1 MTTTEF
7 SEFTTAAIAIAR
19 QAGAILRES
28 LGRVEQINFKGTV
41 DLVTEVDKR
50 SEEAI
55 VGALTARFPNH
66 RIVAEEG
73 SGEAEGASPY
83 RWLIDPLDGTTNY
96 AHGHPYFGVS
106 LALQH
111 AGDLIVGVVY
121 DPIKDELFQAER
133 GGGAFLNGQPIQ
145 VSEIDRLIR
154 GLIVTGFPYDAAKRP
169 VALAHWHAFSFAAQ
183 GTRRNG
189 AASLDLCSVAC
200 GRFDGYY
207 EAYLGPWDCAA
218 GALIVAEAGGRI
230 SDYHGQPFDPF
241 RGAIVT
247 SNGLLHNA
255 MLNVLADAT
264 PPGTVI

>member
-1 MTTTEF
+1 MATTEF
-7 SEFTTAAIAIAR
+7 GEFVTAATAIAR
-19 QAGAILRES
+19 QAGAILRER
-28 LGRVEQINFKGTV
+28 LGRVEQIDYKGTV
-41 DLVTEVDKR
+41 DLVTEVDRR

-55 VGALTARFPNH
+55 VGALTTRFPGH

-73 SGEAEGASPY
+73 SGEASGASPY

-106 LALQH
+106 IALQH
-111 AGDLIVGVVY
+111 AGKLVVGVVY
-121 DPIKDELFQAER
+121 DPVKDELFHAER
-133 GGGAFLNGQPIQ
+133 GGGAFLNGRPIH
-145 VSEIDRLIR
+145 VSGIDELIR
-154 GLIVTGFPYDAAKRP
+154 GLVVTGFPYDAAKRP

-200 GRFDGYY
+200 GRFDGFY
-207 EAYLGPWDCAA
+207 EAHLGPWDCAA
-218 GALIVAEAGGRI
+218 GALIVAEAGGRVT
-230 SDYHGQPFDPF
+230 DYHGQSFDPF

-247 SNGLLHNA
+247 SNGLLHDA
-255 MLNVLADAT
+255 MLKVLADAT